1 MSNPQAFF
9 RTIAILPALLAF
21 LAAADSAWAAPP
33 GMTKLG
39 SHRVITL
46 VVRDPPWV
54 RCNNNMQVAAELTNI
69 YQVPVQIVPHAFAGP
84 GAKAPAVYYGD
95 ELIAED
101 GGKGNGM
108 VSFTEMSDILEV
120 ENVPKHKQEGRLMA
134 KEPKPQHE
142 ALKAA
147 IKDVR

>member
-1 MSNPQAFF
+1 MKLAK
-9 RTIAILPALLAF
+9 LLAALIAF
-21 LAAADSAWAAPP
+21 SVLSAGGTAPAWAGPP

-39 SHRVITL
+39 NQKVLTL

-69 YQVPVQIVPHAFAGP
+69 YVLPVQVVPQALAGA

-101 GGKGNGM
+101 EGKGNGM
-108 VSFTEMSDILEV
+108 VSFTELADMLEV
-120 ENVPKHKQEGRLMA
+120 EGVAKHKQEGRLMA
-134 KEPKPQHE
+134 KEPKPQFD

-147 IKDVR
+147 IKDVK

>member
-1 MSNPQAFF
+1 MKA
-9 RTIAILPALLAF
+9 RIARLLAALIA
-21 LAAADSAWAAPP
+21 LAALAGITAPAWAGPP
-33 GMTKLG
+33 GVTKLG
-39 SHRVITL
+39 SQKVLTL

-69 YQVPVQIVPHAFAGP
+69 YLLPVQVVPHALAGP

-108 VSFTEMSDILEV
+108 VSFTELSDILEV
-120 ENVPKHKQEGRLMA
+120 EGVAKHKQEGRLMA

-147 IKDVR
+147 IKDVK

>member
-1 MSNPQAFF
+1 MNAN
-9 RTIAILPALLAF
+9 IARLLASLIV
-21 LAAADSAWAAPP
+21 LATALAGTAAPAWAGPP
-33 GMTKLG
+33 GTTKLG
-39 SHRVITL
+39 NHKVLTL

-69 YQVPVQIVPHAFAGP
+69 YQIPVQVVPHAFAGA

-108 VSFTEMSDILEV
+108 VSFTELADMLEV
-120 ENVPKHKQEGRLMA
+120 EGAPKHKQEGRLMA
-134 KEPKPQHE
+134 KEPKPQFE

-147 IKDVR
+147 IKDVK

>member
-1 MSNPQAFF
+1 MNAN
-9 RTIAILPALLAF
+9 IARLLASLIV
-21 LAAADSAWAAPP
+21 LATALAGTAAPAWAGPP
-33 GMTKLG
+33 GTTKLG
-39 SHRVITL
+39 SHKVLTL

-69 YQVPVQIVPHAFAGP
+69 YQIPVQVVPHGLAGA

-108 VSFTEMSDILEV
+108 VSFTELSDMLEV
-120 ENVPKHKQEGRLMA
+120 EGVPKHKQEGRLMA
-134 KEPKPQHE
+134 KEPKPQFE

-147 IKDVR
+147 IKDVK

>member
-1 MSNPQAFF
+1 MKA
-9 RTIAILPALLAF
+9 RIARLLAALIA
-21 LAAADSAWAAPP
+21 LAALAGITAPAWAGPP
-33 GMTKLG
+33 GVTKLG
-39 SHRVITL
+39 SHKVLTL

-69 YQVPVQIVPHAFAGP
+69 YLVPVQVIPHALAGP

-108 VSFTEMSDILEV
+108 VSFTELSDMMEV
-120 ENVPKHKQEGRLMA
+120 EGVAKHKQEGRLMA

-147 IKDVR
+147 IKDVK

>member
-1 MSNPQAFF
+1 MKLAK
-9 RTIAILPALLAF
+9 LLAVLIAF
-21 LAAADSAWAAPP
+21 SALSAGSAAPAWAGPP
-33 GMTKLG
+33 GMTKMGNQKML
-39 SHRVITL
+39 TL

-69 YQVPVQIVPHAFAGP
+69 YVLPVQVVPQALAGP

-101 GGKGNGM
+101 EGKGNGM
-108 VSFTEMSDILEV
+108 VSFTELADMLEV
-120 ENVPKHKQEGRLMA
+120 EGVAKHKQEGRLMA
-134 KEPKPQHE
+134 KEPKPQFD

-147 IKDVR
+147 IKDVK

>member
-1 MSNPQAFF
+1 MKTKFAALLISM
-9 RTIAILPALLAF
+9 IAISATFAVT
-21 LAAADSAWAAPP
+21 AAPAWAGPP
-33 GMTKLG
+33 GTTKLG
-39 SHRVITL
+39 SHKVLTL

-69 YQVPVQIVPHAFAGP
+69 YLLPVQVVPHALAGP

-108 VSFTEMSDILEV
+108 VSFTELSDMMEV
-120 ENVPKHKQEGRLMA
+120 EGVAKHKQEGRLMA

-147 IKDVR
+147 IKDVK

>member
-1 MSNPQAFF
+1 MNTVNV
-9 RTIAILPALLAF
+9 RLLAA
-21 LAAADSAWAAPP
+21 LIALSALFAGTTAPVWAGPP
-33 GMTKLG
+33 GTAKLG
-39 SHRVITL
+39 NQKVLTL

-69 YQVPVQIVPHAFAGP
+69 YVLPVQVVPHALAGP

-108 VSFTEMSDILEV
+108 VSFTELSDMLEV
-120 ENVPKHKQEGRLMA
+120 EGVAKHKQEGRLMA

-147 IKDVR
+147 IKDVK

>member
-1 MSNPQAFF
+1 MKFAK
-9 RTIAILPALLAF
+9 LLAALIA
-21 LAAADSAWAAPP
+21 LATAVAGSPAPAWAGPP
-33 GMTKLG
+33 GLTKMGNQKVL
-39 SHRVITL
+39 TL

-69 YQVPVQIVPHAFAGP
+69 YVLPVQVVPQALAGA

-108 VSFTEMSDILEV
+108 VSFTELADMLEV
-120 ENVPKHKQEGRLMA
+120 EGIAKHKQEGRLMA
-134 KEPKPQHE
+134 KEPKPQLD

-147 IKDVR
+147 IKDVK

>member
-1 MSNPQAFF
+1 MNAK
-9 RTIAILPALLAF
+9 IARLLASLIL
-21 LAAADSAWAAPP
+21 LATAHAGTTAPAWAGPP
-33 GMTKLG
+33 GATKLG
-39 SHRVITL
+39 SHKVLTL

-69 YQVPVQIVPHAFAGP
+69 YQVPVQVVPHGLAGA

-108 VSFTEMSDILEV
+108 VSFTELSDILEV
-120 ENVPKHKQEGRLMA
+120 EGAPKHKQEGRLMA
-134 KEPKPQHE
+134 KEPKPQFE

-147 IKDVR
+147 IKDVK

>member
-1 MSNPQAFF
+1 MNTMSRVAPM
-9 RTIAILPALLAF
+9 ALLTVFF
-21 LAAADSAWAAPP
+21 LNLGTLAVPVWAGAP
-33 GMTKLG
+33 GASKLG
-39 SHRVITL
+39 ARKVLTL

-54 RCNNNMQVAAELTNI
+54 RCNNNIQVAAELANV
-69 YQVPVQIVPHAFAGP
+69 YQIPVQVVPHAFAGP

-108 VSFTEMSDILEV
+108 VSFTEMSDMLEV
-120 ENVPKHKQEGRLMA
+120 EGAPRHKQEGRLLA

-147 IKDVR
+147 IKDVK

>member
-1 MSNPQAFF
+1 MKA
-9 RTIAILPALLAF
+9 RIARLLAALIA
-21 LAAADSAWAAPP
+21 LAALAGITAPAWAGPP
-33 GMTKLG
+33 GATKLG
-39 SHRVITL
+39 SHKVLTL

-69 YQVPVQIVPHAFAGP
+69 YLLPVQVVPHALAGP

-108 VSFTEMSDILEV
+108 VSFTELSDMLEV
-120 ENVPKHKQEGRLMA
+120 EGVAKHKQEGRLMA
-134 KEPKPQHE
+134 KEPKPQFD

-147 IKDVR
+147 IKDVK

>member
-1 MSNPQAFF
+1 MKMKTA
-9 RTIAILPALLAF
+9 RLLAATIALATAIGGS
-21 LAAADSAWAAPP
+21 AAPAWAGPP
-33 GMTKLG
+33 STTKLG
-39 SHRVITL
+39 SHKVLTL

-69 YQVPVQIVPHAFAGP
+69 YLVPVQVVPHALAGP

-108 VSFTEMSDILEV
+108 VSFTELSDILEV

-147 IKDVR
+147 IKDVK

>member
-1 MSNPQAFF
+1 MIMKLAKPFAALIVLA
-9 RTIAILPALLAF
+9 TAIAGTASP
-21 LAAADSAWAAPP
+21 AWAGPP
-33 GMTKLG
+33 GATKLG
-39 SHRVITL
+39 SHKVLTL

-69 YQVPVQIVPHAFAGP
+69 YQIPVQIVPHGFAGA

-108 VSFTEMSDILEV
+108 VSFTELADMMEV
-120 ENVPKHKQEGRLMA
+120 EGVPRHKQEGRLMA

-147 IKDVR
+147 IKDVK